1 MREATTIPYTCVYD
15 APTRREAMPRKE
27 VGAQT
32 VELGEQEIATHGL
45 LDSND
50 VDVLISHVVHKLA
63 TMVEAADVPEEG
75 SH

>member
-1 MREATTIPYTCVYD
+1 
-15 APTRREAMPRKE
+15 MPRKE

-32 VELGEQEIATHGL
+32 VELGERDIATHGL

-50 VDVLISHVVHKLA
+50 VDVLISHVLHKLVA
-63 TMVEAADVPEEG
+63 TTIMAEATDVPEEG

>member
-1 MREATTIPYTCVYD
+1 
-15 APTRREAMPRKE
+15 MPRKE

-32 VELGEQEIATHGL
+32 VELGEREIATHGL

-50 VDVLISHVVHKLA
+50 VDVLISHVLHKLA
-63 TMVEAADVPEEG
+63 APTIMAEAADVPEEG